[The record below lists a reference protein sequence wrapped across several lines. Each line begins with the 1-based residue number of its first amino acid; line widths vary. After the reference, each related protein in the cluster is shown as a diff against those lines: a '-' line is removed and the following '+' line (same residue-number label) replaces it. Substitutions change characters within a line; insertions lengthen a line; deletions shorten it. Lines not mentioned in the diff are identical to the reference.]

1 MRPDGT
7 RYTVKPRSEVQGLR
21 DETSEGSPPLHTG
34 YRPDGARD
42 TVQPRLIKLAKA
54 GLMKPARVAPS
65 PLQMLMNMYQGSRA
79 GLEVDQPGRSGVC
92 DKSLVE
98 SGKMGY
104 HPQQPPV
111 VINNCDN
118 NK

>member
-1 MRPDGT
+1 MKLARVVFHSTQADC
-7 RYTVKPRSEVQGLR
+7 YLQKN
-21 DETSEGSPPLHTG
+21 
-34 YRPDGARD
+34 RPDGARD
-42 TVQPRLIKLAKA
+42 SRGLTEVDKVREGRTDEA
-54 GLMKPARVAPS
+54 GEGGPS

-79 GLEVDQPGRSGVC
+79 GLEVVQPRRSGVC

>member
-1 MRPDGT
+1 M
-7 RYTVKPRSEVQGLR
+7 
-21 DETSEGSPPLHTG
+21 
-34 YRPDGARD
+34 
-42 TVQPRLIKLAKA
+42 KLARVVLHSTQADYYLQKNRPGGERDMVKLA
-54 GLMKPARVAPS
+54 RAELMKPARVAPS

-79 GLEVDQPGRSGVC
+79 GLEVVQPRRSGVC

>member
-1 MRPDGT
+1 MKLARVVLHSTQADCYLQNNRPGG
-7 RYTVKPRSEVQGLR
+7 KR
-21 DETSEGSPPLHTG
+21 DM
-34 YRPDGARD
+34 
-42 TVQPRLIKLAKA
+42 IKLARA

-79 GLEVDQPGRSGVC
+79 GLEVVQPRRSGVR